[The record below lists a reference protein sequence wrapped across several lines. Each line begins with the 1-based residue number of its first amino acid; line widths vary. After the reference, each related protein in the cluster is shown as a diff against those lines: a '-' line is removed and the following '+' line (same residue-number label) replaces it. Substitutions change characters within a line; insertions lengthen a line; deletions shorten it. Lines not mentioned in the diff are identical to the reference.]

1 MFKCEREKEILD
13 ILKQTEYA
21 TVEYLSKKMCISPSS
36 IRRDLSSMEAQG
48 LVLRSYGGVQI
59 TDSVNSIVSFS
70 MRSHKNIRE
79 KKRIAL
85 TAATLVKEGDVIFAD
100 GSSSSY
106 FLLSEL
112 VSIKDITIITN
123 SIDGLYFLTQF
134 GVKAISTGGMIST
147 ENHSVLIN
155 HFADSVISS
164 IQADIAFFSAQG
176 IATDGTIYD
185 CYLSEIPLR
194 KLMMEHAKT
203 TAFLCDSNKLG
214 KTAAWKQCHINDVD
228 YIVSDTDLS
237 FKFEGNIPTSKFLS
251 PQANSN
257 SK

>member
-79 KKRIAL
+79 KKRIAQ

-100 GSSSSY
+100 G
-106 FLLSEL
+106 
-112 VSIKDITIITN
+112 
-123 SIDGLYFLTQF
+123 
-134 GVKAISTGGMIST
+134 
-147 ENHSVLIN
+147 
-155 HFADSVISS
+155 
-164 IQADIAFFSAQG
+164 
-176 IATDGTIYD
+176 
-185 CYLSEIPLR
+185 
-194 KLMMEHAKT
+194 
-203 TAFLCDSNKLG
+203 
-214 KTAAWKQCHINDVD
+214 
-228 YIVSDTDLS
+228 
-237 FKFEGNIPTSKFLS
+237 
-251 PQANSN
+251 
-257 SK
+257 